1 MGLFG
6 FKSSA
11 ELFWEDFYRKQKE
24 RENKNYKSCYPLYD
38 KNGKVCFSDECSE
51 NELQNLKKENIFFL
65 KKMQKI
71 QKKILSKKI
80 QVFSKEQI
88 DDILLKKR
96 IELELKQIDKN
107 LIERKIKNLKKEIK
121 LKNKKNFK
129 KIKMYSEYTKL
140 ELQKKNYRFITY

>member
-6 FKSSA
+6 FKSNI
-11 ELFWEDFYRKQKE
+11 ERFWEDAYRRHKE
-24 RENKNYKSCYPLYD
+24 QEKNYKPSYSLYNKD
-38 KNGKVCFSDECSE
+38 GNIFFSDECSE
-51 NELQNLKKENIFFL
+51 NELQNLEKENIFFL
-65 KKMQKI
+65 KKMQKL

-80 QVFSKEQI
+80 RVFSKEQI

-129 KIKMYSEYTKL
+129 KLEMYSKYADL
-140 ELQKKNYRFITY
+140 ELHKKNLIDL

>member
-6 FKSSA
+6 FKSGI
-11 ELFWEDFYRKQKE
+11 ERFWEDAYRRHEE
-24 RENKNYKSCYPLYD
+24 REKNYKPSYSLYN
-38 KNGKVCFSDECSE
+38 KNGNIFFSDECSE
-51 NELQNLKKENIFFL
+51 NELQNLEKENIFFL
-65 KKMQKI
+65 KKMQKL

-80 QVFSKEQI
+80 RVFSKEQI

-129 KIKMYSEYTKL
+129 KL
-140 ELQKKNYRFITY
+140 ELYSKYADLELHKNTI

>member
-1 MGLFG
+1 
-6 FKSSA
+6 
-11 ELFWEDFYRKQKE
+11 
-24 RENKNYKSCYPLYD
+24 
-38 KNGKVCFSDECSE
+38 
-51 NELQNLKKENIFFL
+51 
-65 KKMQKI
+65 MQKL

-80 QVFSKEQI
+80 RVFSKEQI

-129 KIKMYSEYTKL
+129 KLEMYSKYADL
-140 ELQKKNYRFITY
+140 ELYK